1 MSLLRVCFMLEV
13 FMAKNL
19 LRKPQKSHP
28 KPDLKELKADRK
40 ILVGEKGQGGRISS
54 PWTFCVCVFKI
65 VVFR

>member
-1 MSLLRVCFMLEV
+1 
-13 FMAKNL
+13 MAKNL